1 MTIPE
6 VTEGQWLQRMLG
18 HAQIPHAGAVGAKLL
33 YPDSKKIQ
41 HCGVINI
48 GNGPVHAFGGMTDEY
63 T

>member
-1 MTIPE
+1 
-6 VTEGQWLQRMLG
+6 MLG